1 MDTTCPV
8 CGSDD
13 VEFAHDE
20 DNLACLVCVDC
31 DHEWPA
37 PPGYEDEDER
47 EYDNMDGDHES
58 ALASAG
64 FGNDEDYGSFN
75 EPDMDGMGPDFE

>member
-1 MDTTCPV
+1 MDTTGTCPV

-13 VEFAHDE
+13 VEFTND
-20 DNLACLVCVDC
+20 DMDLVCVDC

-37 PPGYEDEDER
+37 PPQDER
-47 EYDNMDGDHES
+47 EYDSMDGDHES

-75 EPDMDGMGPDFE
+75 EPDMDGMGPDFD